1 MNVAS
6 KHSFLM
12 HLFLKDYQV
21 NFYYVEH
28 QYYYLRLKEY
38 VRYANAVFFFH
49 LF

>member
-6 KHSFLM
+6 KHLFLM